1 MRWIARRRATLSR
14 AAVAHPPN
22 EASHHL
28 RTVNGM
34 TGHLNAAR
42 TALTACVTLDTL
54 DTLTAATQASR
65 RRSDSTLTDF
75 DC

>member
-1 MRWIARRRATLSR
+1 
-14 AAVAHPPN
+14 V
-22 EASHHL
+22 SHHL
-28 RTVNGM
+28 RTVDAM

-54 DTLTAATQASR
+54 TAATQASR
-65 RRSDSTLTDF
+65 HRSDSTLTDF

>member
-34 TGHLNAAR
+34 TSHLNAAR

-54 DTLTAATQASR
+54 TAATQASR
-65 RRSDSTLTDF
+65 HRSDSTLTDF